1 VHEGGYGV
9 RRTDDGLFVFT
20 KPDGTRV
27 PENGAKCF
35 RGNNWTPLAAPY
47 RGFEN
52 SLRNY
57 LETQHDANLSIT
69 AETSRCQWR
78 GESMDYS
85 QAIEAMQ
92 FLESKAAVAE
102 PPPVG

>member
-1 VHEGGYGV
+1 MMDIGASIGYRAKV
-9 RRTDDGLFVFT
+9 RDPQVDLDQFADAFDDDDPKLFEYI
-20 KPDGTRV
+20 G
-27 PENGAKCF
+27 E
-35 RGNNWTPLAAPY
+35 
-47 RGFEN
+47 
-52 SLRNY
+52 Y
-57 LETQHDANLSIT
+57 LGEATLNDIYANLSIT

>member
-1 VHEGGYGV
+1 M

-20 KPDGTRV
+20 KPNGTRV

-35 RGNNWTPLAAPY
+35 RGNNCTPPY
-47 RGFEN
+47 RGVEA
-52 SLRNY
+52 SLRDY
-57 LETQHDANLSIT
+57 LEKHDPNLSIT

-85 QAIEAMQ
+85 MAIESMQ
-92 FLESKAAVAE
+92 FLEHKAAERSPAS
-102 PPPVG
+102 